1 MNLQQERITM
11 LCDGLKLDRIAA
23 EWPAV
28 AQWAATQESS
38 HGDFLE
44 KVLNV
49 ENEARLERQRPAL
62 MQLAT
67 LPSVKTMEQYD
78 FAYAS
83 GAPLAQIKELTD
95 LTFIQHA
102 ATWVSN

>member
-11 LCDGLKLDRIAA
+11 LCDGLTLDRIGA

-44 KVLNV
+44 RVLGV
-49 ENEARLERQRPAL
+49 ENEARLEPQRTAL
-62 MQLAT
+62 MNLAT
-67 LPSVKTMEQYD
+67 LPCIKAMEHSD
-78 FAYAS
+78 FAFAS
-83 GAPLAQIKELTD
+83 GAPRAKSRNWLR
-95 LTFIQHA
+95 
-102 ATWVSN
+102 